1 MDIRLLTFP
10 DYQNVYFYRSITLT
24 ILVVIGGLILFRA
37 PATRLP
43 ELLLVGGCLLLMGW
57 RFAVEWR
64 RLNKAGAASIHDDEL
79 IIASENDHRR
89 IPLSSVRS
97 VTSKH
102 SLFMVR
108 RYRSW
113 SDHLGFVEFTL
124 HSGERVYTLAESAVF
139 EWPAARHSLAAIQ
152 AAVVAAKVKSAAR

>member
-10 DYQNVYFYRSITLT
+10 DFQNVYFYRSITLA
-24 ILVVIGGLILFRA
+24 ILLAIGGLVLFKA

-64 RLNKAGAASIHDDEL
+64 RLNKAGGASIHNDEL

-113 SDHLGFVEFTL
+113 SEHLGFVEFTL
-124 HSGERVYTLAESAVF
+124 HNGERVYTLAESAVF
-139 EWPAARHSLAAIQ
+139 EWPAAGHSLAAIQ
-152 AAVVAAKVKSAAR
+152 AAVVAAKVKSAAS

>member
-1 MDIRLLTFP
+1 
-10 DYQNVYFYRSITLT
+10 
-24 ILVVIGGLILFRA
+24 
-37 PATRLP
+37 
-43 ELLLVGGCLLLMGW
+43 
-57 RFAVEWR
+57 VEWR
-64 RLNKAGAASIHDDEL
+64 RLNKAGAASIHNDEL

-113 SDHLGFVEFTL
+113 SEHLGFVEFTL
-124 HSGERVYTLAESAVF
+124 HNGERVYTLAESAVF
-139 EWPAARHSLAAIQ
+139 EWPAAGHSLAAIQ
-152 AAVVAAKVKSAAR
+152 AAVVAAKVKSAAS